1 MPGVRR
7 NRRVRKTIRA
17 QRGTVMITSMMDI
30 LTTLLFFLLKSFVS
44 DAGPSTPPPGVM
56 LPNSTTEGQVE
67 NSIVIAVS
75 HEAILLGEKPI
86 VKVSDA
92 LARDGIYLQEL
103 GGSLDGA
110 WTQMEELAKRSGR
123 EDKLTAKVT
132 IQGDRDM
139 EFRVLQKVMYTCNQ
153 RGFDEISLAVVQGS

>member
-1 MPGVRR
+1 MRR
-7 NRRVRKTIRA
+7 SRRARKTIRA
-17 QRGTVMITSMMDI
+17 QRGTLMITSMMDI

-44 DAGPSTPPPGVM
+44 DAGPSTPPPGVV
-56 LPNSTTEGQVE
+56 LPTSTSENMVE

-75 HEAILLGEKPI
+75 NEAILLGEKPV

-92 LARDGIYLQEL
+92 LSRDGIYLEEL
-103 GGSLDGA
+103 AGGLDGA
-110 WTQMEELAKRSGR
+110 WMQMEDLAKRAGR
-123 EDKLTAKVT
+123 EKDLTAKVT

-153 RGFDEISLAVVQGS
+153 RGFDEISLAIVQGS

>member
-1 MPGVRR
+1 MRR
-7 NRRVRKTIRA
+7 SRRARKTIRA
-17 QRGTVMITSMMDI
+17 QRGTLMITSMMDI

-44 DAGPSTPPPGVM
+44 DAGPSTPPPGVV
-56 LPNSTTEGQVE
+56 LPTSTSESMVE

-75 HEAILLGEKPI
+75 SEAILLGEKPV

-92 LARDGIYLQEL
+92 LSRDGIYLEEL
-103 GGSLDGA
+103 AGGLDGA
-110 WTQMEELAKRSGR
+110 WTQMEELARRAGR
-123 EDKLTAKVT
+123 EDLTAKVT

-153 RGFDEISLAVVQGS
+153 RGFDEISLAIVQGS